1 MSDRIAWA
9 TEVAVKVG
17 KLLMAS
23 FRTRVGAVRKSR
35 GVLTSLDHEAES
47 LIVSE
52 LHSAF
57 PSDGIVSEEGAGI
70 EGDGGWRW
78 LVDPL
83 DGTTNYVAGLPFF
96 AVSLGCMQEET
107 VVAGVVHAPAMG
119 ETFTVTPDGAVGPDG
134 RMEVSE
140 TSSLSDA
147 VMLLNKAYHPPS
159 ALWEVAGDLLEHLRA
174 FRMLGCISLDLA
186 YVAAGRVDGILLLPA
201 DVWDLAAAVAM
212 LNASGADV
220 VDLWGGTPKATERSG
235 IVAASPKLLDQIM
248 PFVHEER
255 MAHGA

>member
-1 MSDRIAWA
+1 VSDRIARA
-9 TEVAVKVG
+9 SGIAANVG
-17 KLLMAS
+17 NLLMSS
-23 FRTRVGAVRKSR
+23 FRTGVGTERKSR
-35 GVLTSLDHEAES
+35 GVLTSLDREAES

-57 PSDGIVSEEGAGI
+57 PSDGIVSEEGTGI
-70 EGDGGWRW
+70 EGDSDWRW

-96 AVSLGCMQEET
+96 AVSLACMQEET
-107 VVAGVVHAPAMG
+107 VVAGVVHAPAMR
-119 ETFTVTPDGAVGPDG
+119 ETFTVTPDGAEGPDG
-134 RMEVSE
+134 RMEVSQ
-140 TSSLSDA
+140 TSGLSDA
-147 VMLLNKAYHPPS
+147 VMLLNKAYHPAP
-159 ALWEVAGDLLEHLRA
+159 ALWGVAGDLLEHLRA
-174 FRMLGCISLDLA
+174 FRMFGCVSLELA

-201 DVWDLAAAVAM
+201 EVWDLAAAVAM

-220 VDLWGGTPKATERSG
+220 VNLWGRTPKATERSG
-235 IVAASPKLLDQIM
+235 IVAASPKLLDQIL